1 MDILKQKVNLVFI
14 ADQNNMEV
22 QLVMNVDM
30 KKIKMEV
37 KQIILY
43 VKIAS

>member
-1 MDILKQKVNLVFI
+1 MDILKQKVNRVFI
-14 ADQNNMEV
+14 VEQNNMEV

-30 KKIKMEV
+30 KKINMEV